1 MSGDCIRLLVNA
13 NTQLTWH
20 AILALNLEVTPMK
33 MILAVVQ
40 ADDAAKVTQALI
52 ESGHRVT
59 RIATEGG
66 WLRRENT
73 TLLLGI
79 EDDKV
84 DDVLRVLRGTARR
97 RTSYIS
103 VPREVPGALNAQV
116 IDVEVG
122 GATVFVLNVER
133 FEHV

>member
-1 MSGDCIRLLVNA
+1 
-13 NTQLTWH
+13 
-20 AILALNLEVTPMK
+20 MK

-40 ADDAAKVTQALI
+40 ADDASKVTQALI

-59 RIATEGG
+59 RIATQGA
-66 WLRRENT
+66 WLRRENS
-73 TLLLGI
+73 TLLLGVND
-79 EDDKV
+79 EKV
-84 DDVLRVLRGTARR
+84 DEVLKILQQTACR

-133 FEHV
+133 FEHI

>member
-1 MSGDCIRLLVNA
+1 
-13 NTQLTWH
+13 
-20 AILALNLEVTPMK
+20 MK

-73 TLLLGI
+73 TLLLGV

>member
-1 MSGDCIRLLVNA
+1 
-13 NTQLTWH
+13 
-20 AILALNLEVTPMK
+20 MK

-103 VPREVPGALNAQV
+103 VPREVAGALNAQV

>member
-1 MSGDCIRLLVNA
+1 
-13 NTQLTWH
+13 
-20 AILALNLEVTPMK
+20 MK

-40 ADDAAKVTQALI
+40 ADDASKVTQSLI
-52 ESGHRVT
+52 EAGHRVT
-59 RIATEGG
+59 RIATQGA
-66 WLRRENT
+66 WLRRENA
-73 TLLLGI
+73 TLLVGVPD
-79 EDDKV
+79 EKV
-84 DDVLRVLRGTARR
+84 DDVLKTLQQTARR

-133 FEHV
+133 FEHI

>member
-1 MSGDCIRLLVNA
+1 
-13 NTQLTWH
+13 
-20 AILALNLEVTPMK
+20 MK
-33 MILAVVQ
+33 MIMAIVQ
-40 ADDAAKVTQALI
+40 ADDASRVMQALI
-52 ESGHRVT
+52 EAGHRVT

-73 TLLLGI
+73 TLLMGVEEEKLQ
-79 EDDKV
+79 E
-84 DDVLRVLRGTARR
+84 VLTVLKNSGRR
-97 RTSYIS
+97 RTAYIS

-133 FEHV
+133 FEHY

>member
-1 MSGDCIRLLVNA
+1 
-13 NTQLTWH
+13 
-20 AILALNLEVTPMK
+20 MK

-52 ESGHRVT
+52 EGGHRVT

-66 WLRRENT
+66 WLRRENST
-73 TLLLGI
+73 MLLGVN
-79 EDDKV
+79 DDQV
-84 DDVLRVLRGTARR
+84 DEVLKILQNTARR

-116 IDVEVG
+116 IDVEIG